1 MVIESQFTGR
11 QQAPEVYDVN
21 ASIYVIRRAFL
32 VDNPD
37 PILWHSKFGVS
48 VMMDTGIIDIDSEH
62 DYLLMEAI
70 AQHLYAHYP
79 EFNAVRENIR
89 ADALFDR
96 ALELVMD
103 AGQTLLENGGEV
115 FRAQQTM
122 EIMAA
127 SLGVRDFHVYVLT
140 NGIFASAHLPGRDAV
155 SLVRHVPTVSVHLGR
170 VEAVNEL
177 SRELAAGRLGV
188 VEAEARLNTART
200 LPRSTPQL
208 EILACV
214 VGAAGFAYLFGGTLA
229 DMPVAAVAGLLEALV
244 CQQFARHGIN
254 RIFTDIVAAFCGT
267 IWAIAVQTVVP
278 AVNANAAI
286 IGALM
291 VLTPGVA
298 LTMGVRDI
306 LNGDYLSGSIRL
318 LDALLIAGSIAGG
331 VVLGWIMARGLGV
344 A

>member
-1 MVIESQFTGR
+1 
-11 QQAPEVYDVN
+11 
-21 ASIYVIRRAFL
+21 
-32 VDNPD
+32 
-37 PILWHSKFGVS
+37 
-48 VMMDTGIIDIDSEH
+48 
-62 DYLLMEAI
+62 
-70 AQHLYAHYP
+70 
-79 EFNAVRENIR
+79 
-89 ADALFDR
+89 
-96 ALELVMD
+96 MD

-229 DMPVAAVAGLLEALV
+229 DMPVAAVAGLLEALTLSELSSIL
-244 CQQFARHGIN
+244 A
-254 RIFTDIVAAFCGT
+254 GT
-267 IWAIAVQTVVP
+267 IPGASEEDGLTQT
-278 AVNANAAI
+278 
-286 IGALM
+286 ALA
-291 VLTPGVA
+291 G
-298 LTMGVRDI
+298 
-306 LNGDYLSGSIRL
+306 L
-318 LDALLIAGSIAGG
+318 LAGG
-331 VVLGWIMARGLGV
+331 AGTSEPNGLSQTELGGLLT
-344 A
+344 

>member
-1 MVIESQFTGR
+1 
-11 QQAPEVYDVN
+11 
-21 ASIYVIRRAFL
+21 
-32 VDNPD
+32 
-37 PILWHSKFGVS
+37 
-48 VMMDTGIIDIDSEH
+48 
-62 DYLLMEAI
+62 
-70 AQHLYAHYP
+70 
-79 EFNAVRENIR
+79 
-89 ADALFDR
+89 
-96 ALELVMD
+96 MD

-170 VEAVNEL
+170 VEA
-177 SRELAAGRLGV
+177 
-188 VEAEARLNTART
+188 RT

-214 VGAAGFAYLFGGTLA
+214 VGSAGFAYLFGGTLA

>member
-1 MVIESQFTGR
+1 
-11 QQAPEVYDVN
+11 
-21 ASIYVIRRAFL
+21 
-32 VDNPD
+32 
-37 PILWHSKFGVS
+37 
-48 VMMDTGIIDIDSEH
+48 
-62 DYLLMEAI
+62 
-70 AQHLYAHYP
+70 
-79 EFNAVRENIR
+79 
-89 ADALFDR
+89 
-96 ALELVMD
+96 MD

-208 EILACV
+208 EILGLRCRGSGVRVPVRRHAGRHAGGRGGGPAG
-214 VGAAGFAYLFGGTLA
+214 GARR
-229 DMPVAAVAGLLEALV
+229 
-244 CQQFARHGIN
+244 QQFARHGIN

-267 IWAIAVQTVVP
+267 IWAIAVQTIVP

-291 VLTPGVA
+291 VRPPA
-298 LTMGVRDI
+298 LP
-306 LNGDYLSGSIRL
+306 
-318 LDALLIAGSIAGG
+318 
-331 VVLGWIMARGLGV
+331 
-344 A
+344 